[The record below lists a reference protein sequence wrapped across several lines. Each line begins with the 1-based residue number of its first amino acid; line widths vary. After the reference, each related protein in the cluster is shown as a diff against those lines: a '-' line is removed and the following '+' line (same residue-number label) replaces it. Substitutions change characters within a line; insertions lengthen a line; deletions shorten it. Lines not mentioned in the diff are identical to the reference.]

1 MSNWVA
7 YEMGRSIGKVSA
19 EGGLI
24 MRDEEHPGGA
34 RITFKRGSGH
44 ISVSCNLYGWVEHTR
59 FFGTTADAQR
69 VAPCAHASLPER
81 RSRENAPDEAKR
93 ISRKGPCP
101 PFALAHWRPR
111 TDVPRPAVQQS
122 TRRPFGQRW

>member
-69 VAPCAHASLPER
+69 EYVAMKS
-81 RSRENAPDEAKR
+81 
-93 ISRKGPCP
+93 
-101 PFALAHWRPR
+101 ALANVLGVINTKGVKEIKIWEAISDFVRKFP
-111 TDVPRPAVQQS
+111 
-122 TRRPFGQRW
+122 